1 MNLKVITFL
10 TLAIALASEAVF
22 IPAPAAQ
29 SETAKAWKELQRRG
43 TETLDCGEYWIAEP
57 KLLEALEKARTFGP
71 DDIRLSKTLG
81 ELGRYYT
88 VRGKF
93 DIAEPYLEESLFVK
107 ERALGTYH
115 DQMIP
120 AIGQLVKFYLN
131 FSSKAKADPFAEEIL
146 ARLEGKMKEASAH
159 ARMKTKLQKGGVLE
173 GWAGVAAP
181 EARDPILEWA
191 ITCDEL
197 GNIYCTQGDLKM
209 ANKLF
214 GAALDVKATVFGKF
228 HLSLANSYESL
239 GRVAMLKDDPK
250 TAESYFVDSLDITEQ
265 ILEPESHDVYMRIDR
280 LAKCYIKQ
288 GKFSKAE
295 QLYLRAQ
302 NLWNK
307 EPSKY
312 GDEQRAAFA
321 LGCMYADARNYGA
334 AMPYLR
340 KALHMAI
347 QYNGPESINLVP
359 YLRKIAYVN
368 YYIGHKD
375 QTDSLRARSDVISG
389 IIK

>member
-1 MNLKVITFL
+1 M
-10 TLAIALASEAVF
+10 
-22 IPAPAAQ
+22 PAEAAQ

-43 TETLDCGEYWIAEP
+43 TETFNAGEYWIAEP

-71 DDIRLSKTLG
+71 DDIRLSQTLG

-115 DQMIP
+115 DSMIP
-120 AIGQLVKFYLN
+120 AIASLAKFYLN

-146 ARLEGKMKEASAH
+146 ARIDGKMKEPSMH
-159 ARMKTKLQKGGVLE
+159 ARTKTRLQKGGVLE
-173 GWAGVAAP
+173 GWAGSAAM
-181 EARDPILEWA
+181 EARDPLLEWA
-191 ITCDEL
+191 IACDEL

-228 HLSLANSYESL
+228 HLSLANSYENL
-239 GRVAMLKDDPK
+239 GRVAMLQDDPK
-250 TAESYFVDSLDITEQ
+250 DAETYFVDSLNITEQ
-265 ILEPESHDVYMRIDR
+265 ILYPESHEVYMRIDR

-288 GKFSKAE
+288 GKFGKAE

-302 NLWNK
+302 SLWDK

-321 LGCMYADARNYGA
+321 LGCMYADARNFGA

-340 KALHMAI
+340 KALHMAV

-359 YLRKIAYVN
+359 FLRKIAYVN
-368 YYIGHKD
+368 YYIGHRD
-375 QTDSLRARSDVISG
+375 QTDSLRAKSDIISG